1 MSENE
6 ESKENITSHRNKE
19 KENEGN
25 PENQVINI

>member
-6 ESKENITSHRNKE
+6 ESKENITSQRNKE
-19 KENEGN
+19 KENEVN

>member
-6 ESKENITSHRNKE
+6 ESKENITSQRNKE
-19 KENEGN
+19 KENEGS